1 MNIADSGPTP
11 VAAVRNGNMVA
22 VSFDHVVAGLAVY
35 EYHRPVG
42 FQVCDAAK
50 RCSFVD
56 GIRNLNE
63 IDLDVAQ
70 FPDATTVR
78 YCWADSPICNVYN
91 SENLPAAPFEIQIVQ
106 APKIGKQ
113 LVRKPRHH
121 RLRSGRT
128 GM

>member
-1 MNIADSGPTP
+1 MP
-11 VAAVRNGNMVA
+11 VGIT
-22 VSFDHVVAGLAVY
+22 Y
-35 EYHRPVG
+35 EYHRPIG

-50 RCSFVD
+50 LCSFVD
-56 GIRNLNE
+56 AIRNKDE
-63 IDLDVAQ
+63 IDLDAAHIS
-70 FPDATTVR
+70 DATAVR

-91 SENLPAAPFEIQIVQ
+91 SEALPAVPFEIPIAHARQM
-106 APKIGKQ
+106 GKQ